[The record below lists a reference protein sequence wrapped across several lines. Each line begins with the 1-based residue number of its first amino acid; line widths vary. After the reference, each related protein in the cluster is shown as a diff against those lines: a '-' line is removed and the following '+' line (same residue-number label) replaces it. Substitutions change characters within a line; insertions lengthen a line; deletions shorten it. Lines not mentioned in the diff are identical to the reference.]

1 MGSFM
6 FSTGI
11 TTTGGAYDV
20 AEDYP
25 TRDDQ
30 LRPGDVVEIEP
41 GEKSYVRRSSGAYS
55 KGIVGVYSE
64 NPGFRLSQVDPTI
77 DGANVI
83 PVALVGR
90 VPVRVSLENG
100 PIEAGDYLTSS
111 SVQGVAMKA
120 TRAGNVI
127 GKAMEPFNSSEEG
140 KIIAYVNASQTIGEN
155 SAGIFAQ
162 GGMGNVGADANSNF
176 STFLNVNGNFAGKI
190 RENRVGGTTY
200 STSSTGYAEWYKK
213 SDESEELENGDI
225 VCMSPTGVSKCADNG
240 TILGVITDIPG
251 FEGNSAHAN
260 EEGYVL
266 VGISGQISTK
276 VTGEVVKSD
285 TIGLSDEAGV
295 GTKKDSGY
303 ILGTA
308 VESLDE
314 IGSGSAVLVSVNP
327 TFKLDAIS
335 MGATLNAPSSAP
347 EPSNYASNQE
357 FSNLSGRVTNLEQL
371 TYENKGEVE
380 KTVQD
385 MASISARLNAL
396 EEFRNVTLAP
406 LGDSSDMATVAED
419 LLVFGTGS
427 FGNANIAETL
437 NIGASMRVTG
447 NSIDT
452 VGEDLSI
459 QSLRQG
465 KLDLMAGAVVI
476 DTNGKISFN
485 EDAIFNKDVTV
496 KGVLSA
502 QSVSLSK
509 GGYLELSSTE
519 ASSSATAG
527 KSSIRATNT
536 FRKIYNPEIKSD
548 SLIYITPTS
557 RTTGAT
563 PFVSEQVNGSYFKV
577 EIEQAI
583 QNNLE
588 FNFLIINQK

>member
-1 MGSFM
+1 
-6 FSTGI
+6 
-11 TTTGGAYDV
+11 
-20 AEDYP
+20 
-25 TRDDQ
+25 
-30 LRPGDVVEIEP
+30 
-41 GEKSYVRRSSGAYS
+41 
-55 KGIVGVYSE
+55 
-64 NPGFRLSQVDPTI
+64 
-77 DGANVI
+77 
-83 PVALVGR
+83 
-90 VPVRVSLENG
+90 
-100 PIEAGDYLTSS
+100 
-111 SVQGVAMKA
+111 
-120 TRAGNVI
+120 
-127 GKAMEPFNSSEEG
+127 
-140 KIIAYVNASQTIGEN
+140 
-155 SAGIFAQ
+155 
-162 GGMGNVGADANSNF
+162 
-176 STFLNVNGNFAGKI
+176 
-190 RENRVGGTTY
+190 
-200 STSSTGYAEWYKK
+200 
-213 SDESEELENGDI
+213 
-225 VCMSPTGVSKCADNG
+225 
-240 TILGVITDIPG
+240 
-251 FEGNSAHAN
+251 
-260 EEGYVL
+260 
-266 VGISGQISTK
+266 
-276 VTGEVVKSD
+276 
-285 TIGLSDEAGV
+285 
-295 GTKKDSGY
+295 
-303 ILGTA
+303 
-308 VESLDE
+308 
-314 IGSGSAVLVSVNP
+314 
-327 TFKLDAIS
+327 
-335 MGATLNAPSSAP
+335 
-347 EPSNYASNQE
+347 
-357 FSNLSGRVTNLEQL
+357 
-371 TYENKGEVE
+371 
-380 KTVQD
+380 
-385 MASISARLNAL
+385 
-396 EEFRNVTLAP
+396 
-406 LGDSSDMATVAED
+406 MATVAED